1 MKHIDTV
8 IFDFNGT
15 LYFDQDLNRESWKII
30 YKDILG
36 TEEGFEEQLETIL
49 ATNDATNI
57 DNFYKSIGKN
67 VPRETLDELSNKK
80 EELYRSLAYKNNR
93 NSLAPGADKLLDY
106 LKINGYKL
114 YLATASIK
122 SNVDFYFDYCGLSK
136 WFDRDNVAYDDG
148 VNKNKCEMYTKM
160 INKSKSDINNIL
172 AIDDSS
178 GSVNS
183 AIKAGIKNII
193 RINHYNYKH
202 VDSEYISQEI
212 YDFNSL
218 DYSIFK

>member
-1 MKHIDTV
+1 MIDTV

-15 LYFDQDLNRESWKII
+15 LYFDQDLNRDSWKII

-36 TEEGFEEQLETIL
+36 TEDGFEQQLETIL

-93 NSLAPGADKLLDY
+93 NTLAPGANKLLDY
-106 LKINGYKL
+106 LKDNNYKL

-136 WFDRDNVAYDDG
+136 WIDRNNVAYDDG
-148 VNKNKCEMYTKM
+148 INKNKYDMYKKM
-160 INKSKSDINNIL
+160 IDLSNSDINNIL
-172 AIDDSS
+172 VFDDSS

-183 AIKAGIKNII
+183 ALKAGIKHLV
-193 RINHYNYKH
+193 RVNHYNYKH

-218 DYSIFK
+218 DYSVFK

>member
-1 MKHIDTV
+1 MIDTV

-15 LYFDQDLNRESWKII
+15 LYFDQDLNRDSWKII

-36 TEEGFEEQLETIL
+36 TEDGFEAQLETIL

-93 NSLAPGADKLLDY
+93 NTLAPGADKLLDY
-106 LKINGYKL
+106 LKDNNYKL

-136 WFDRDNVAYDDG
+136 WIDRNNVAYDDG
-148 VNKNKCEMYTKM
+148 VNKNKYEMYKKM
-160 INKSKSDINNIL
+160 IDLSNSDINNIL
-172 AIDDSS
+172 VFDDSS

-183 AIKAGIKNII
+183 ALKAGVKHLI
-193 RINHYNYKH
+193 RVNHYNYKH
-202 VDSEYISQEI
+202 VDSEYITQEI
-212 YDFNSL
+212 YDFTGL

>member
-1 MKHIDTV
+1 MIDTV

-15 LYFDQDLNRESWKII
+15 LYFDQDLNRDSWKII

-36 TEEGFEEQLETIL
+36 TEDGFEAQLETIL

-93 NSLAPGADKLLDY
+93 NTLAPGADKLLDY
-106 LKINGYKL
+106 LKDNNYKL

-136 WFDRDNVAYDDG
+136 WIDRNNVAYDDG
-148 VNKNKCEMYTKM
+148 INKNKYEMYKKM
-160 INKSKSDINNIL
+160 IDLSNSDINNIL
-172 AIDDSS
+172 VFDDSS
-178 GSVNS
+178 GSVSS
-183 AIKAGIKNII
+183 ALKAGIKHLV

-202 VDSEYISQEI
+202 VDSEYITQEI
-212 YDFNSL
+212 YDFTGL

>member
-1 MKHIDTV
+1 MIDTV

-15 LYFDQDLNRESWKII
+15 LYFDQDLNRDSWKII

-36 TEEGFEEQLETIL
+36 TEDGFEAQLETIL

-93 NSLAPGADKLLDY
+93 NTLAPGADKLLDY
-106 LKINGYKL
+106 LKDNNYKL

-136 WFDRDNVAYDDG
+136 WIDRNNVAYDDG
-148 VNKNKCEMYTKM
+148 INKNKYEMYKKM
-160 INKSKSDINNIL
+160 IDLSNSDINNIL
-172 AIDDSS
+172 VFDDSS

-183 AIKAGIKNII
+183 ALKAGVKHLI
-193 RINHYNYKH
+193 RVNHYNYKH
-202 VDSEYISQEI
+202 VDSEYITQEI
-212 YDFNSL
+212 YDFTGL

>member
-1 MKHIDTV
+1 MIDTV

-15 LYFDQDLNRESWKII
+15 LYFDQDLNRDSWKII

-36 TEEGFEEQLETIL
+36 TEDGFEAQLETIL

-93 NSLAPGADKLLDY
+93 NTLAPGADKLLDY
-106 LKINGYKL
+106 LKDNNYKL

-136 WFDRDNVAYDDG
+136 WIDRNNVAYDDG
-148 VNKNKCEMYTKM
+148 VNKNKYEMYKKM
-160 INKSKSDINNIL
+160 IDLSNSDINNIL
-172 AIDDSS
+172 VFDDSS
-178 GSVNS
+178 GSVSS
-183 AIKAGIKNII
+183 ALKAGIKHLV

-202 VDSEYISQEI
+202 VDSEYITQEI
-212 YDFNSL
+212 YDFTGL